1 MEEYKAHETD
11 DSYTDGLMTCPR
23 CRHRS
28 IISNISTCMYGDC
41 DKKCKAAAALKKIT
55 KKAEAINVSNKH
67 LANNVTSHLANNV
80 TSE

>member
-1 MEEYKAHETD
+1 
-11 DSYTDGLMTCPR
+11 
-23 CRHRS
+23 
-28 IISNISTCMYGDC
+28 MYGDC

-55 KKAEAINVSNKH
+55 KKAAARPKRSNVSNKH